1 MVAVPKGEITFAQYA
16 SLAGRTDMG
25 ASLRDLVLGAQKQIG
40 SLAGSL
46 QEQQLGMMP
55 EPSRAARDIGSTYWY
70 LALLT
75 KRLGLDLGEILKQN
89 LAYNLDRWGN
99 GVPFVYDMGLPA
111 LQSLPGRG
119 RWYFLQ
125 YEEADHLYVQVTV
138 KDEFGD
144 DHLVGDRLTDNTV
157 RKDGYRFHD
166 VHHLSHAVYLS
177 WSPTL
182 RSVLHRKRKV
192 HWELDNNEDGARAT
206 QAEEH
211 ITNLIHREAD
221 QNREFADVQH
231 VSTTCL
237 RQIREYLGAWEV
249 GNQSLFHFEQC
260 ILSGYE
266 IWRKLM
272 KNNGGIVTFDRFDR
286 TRLKMEYEPLG
297 RPFKQ
302 KKTPRTNRLQLVPK
316 QLGLRLKT
324 H

>member
-1 MVAVPKGEITFAQYA
+1 MAKSPVPLSTSTPVTLARKVIRHNKQDKPVAPSPGHPSHPGASNKRSPLTLKNSADLSMVAVPKGEITFAQYA

-211 ITNLIHREAD
+211 ITNLRSREP
-221 QNREFADVQH
+221 VLI
-231 VSTTCL
+231 SL
-237 RQIREYLGAWEV
+237 RAMYPV
-249 GNQSLFHFEQC
+249 
-260 ILSGYE
+260 
-266 IWRKLM
+266 
-272 KNNGGIVTFDRFDR
+272 
-286 TRLKMEYEPLG
+286 RL
-297 RPFKQ
+297 
-302 KKTPRTNRLQLVPK
+302 
-316 QLGLRLKT
+316 
-324 H
+324 